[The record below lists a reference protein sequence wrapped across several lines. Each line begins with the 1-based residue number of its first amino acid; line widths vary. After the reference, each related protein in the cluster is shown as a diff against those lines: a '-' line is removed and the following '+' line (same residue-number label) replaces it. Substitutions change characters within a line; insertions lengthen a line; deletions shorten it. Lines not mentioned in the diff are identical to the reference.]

1 MLKLFSEGFV
11 DEAPGEVFIEIVAG
25 SEASYGPLA
34 QGHWLLMYAPAIF
47 QDPFSIFELLMAS
60 HRYVLLSEAYEH

>member
-11 DEAPGEVFIEIVAG
+11 DEAPGEVFIEIAAG

-34 QGHWLLMYAPAIF
+34 QGH
-47 QDPFSIFELLMAS
+47 
-60 HRYVLLSEAYEH
+60 